1 MKNLIYPW
9 QSQQWANIT
18 KQYSDQTLPHAFLF
32 SGLKGVGKLHFA
44 QCLVEFLLCDRK
56 QGLHACGECKQCK
69 LVAAQT
75 HSDFRLT
82 EPGEGSAV
90 IKVDAIRSLVEFF
103 TLSSMQGGLKITILC
118 PAEALNH
125 NAANAL
131 LKTLEEPA
139 GQSIII
145 LISHA
150 EGKLLPTIRSRC
162 QVVDF
167 ATPKLQ
173 QAHDWLIDT
182 LVSEGRQAPTEA
194 DVAALLSMSSNAPL
208 RAKEYFEISA
218 LVENNLMLD
227 EMASLLKNE
236 SIVTSVSSRWDDDIF
251 SLRLAWTIRWLELIL
266 KLKMTGDNVDVQ
278 GQHGEK
284 MLQYLAEKCSNF
296 QLLALYRESL
306 SQYRLFLGSSNPNKT
321 LGFEYLLHQW
331 IKLMSSK
338 GVQ

>member
-1 MKNLIYPW
+1 MKNQIYPW

-32 SGLKGVGKLHFA
+32 SGLKGTGKLHFA
-44 QCLVEFLLCDRK
+44 HCLVAFLLCERK
-56 QGLHACGECKQCK
+56 QGAHACGECKQCK
-69 LVAAQT
+69 LLRAQT
-75 HSDFRLT
+75 HTDFRLM
-82 EPGEGSAV
+82 EPEEGSAV

-103 TLSSMQGGLKITILC
+103 TLSSMQGGAKVSILC
-118 PAEALNH
+118 PAESLNN

-150 EGKLLPTIRSRC
+150 AGKLLPTIRSRC

-167 ATPKLQ
+167 DTPKQ
-173 QAHDWLIDT
+173 RQAHDWLTDN
-182 LVSEGRQAPTEA
+182 LARDGGRIPDEA

-208 RAKEYFEISA
+208 RAKEYAEINA
-218 LVENNLMLD
+218 LTENNLMLD

-236 SIVTSVSSRWDDDIF
+236 SIVTAVSSRWDDDNF

-266 KLKMTGDNVDVQ
+266 KLKMTGDTLSVQ

-284 MLQYLAEKCSNF
+284 MLQYLAEKCSEF

-306 SQYRLFLGSSNPNKT
+306 NQYRLFLGRSNPNKT

>member
-1 MKNLIYPW
+1 MNNQIYPW
-9 QSQQWANIT
+9 QADQWANIT
-18 KQYSDQTLPHAFLF
+18 KQYNNQSLPHAFLF
-32 SGLKGVGKLHFA
+32 TGMRGIGKLHFA
-44 QCLVEFLLCDRK
+44 KCLVEFLLCERK
-56 QGLHACGECKQCK
+56 QDSQACGECKQCK
-69 LVAAQT
+69 LLKAET
-75 HSDFRLT
+75 HTDFRIM
-82 EPGEGSAV
+82 EPEEGSAI
-90 IKVDAIRSLVEFF
+90 IKIDAIRSLVEFF
-103 TLSSMQGGLKITILC
+103 TLTSLQGGSKITILC

-150 EGKLLPTIRSRC
+150 AGKLLPTIRSRC

-167 ATPKLQ
+167 DTPKHQ
-173 QAHDWLIDT
+173 QAQEWLLDNLSI
-182 LVSEGRQAPTEA
+182 EGGVAPNEA
-194 DVAALLSMSSNAPL
+194 DVAALLSLSSNAPL
-208 RAKEYFEISA
+208 RAKEYFEINA

-227 EMASLLKNE
+227 EMALLLKKD
-236 SIVTSVSSRWDDDIF
+236 SIVTTVSSRWDDDIF
-251 SLRLAWTIRWLELIL
+251 SLRLAWTMRWLELIL
-266 KLKMTGDNVDVQ
+266 KLKMTGDADNVQ

-284 MLQYLAEKCSNF
+284 MLHYLAEKCSEF

-306 SQYRLFLGSSNPNKT
+306 SQYRLFLGNSNPNKT

>member
-1 MKNLIYPW
+1 MKNKIYPW
-9 QSQQWANIT
+9 QTTQWANIT
-18 KQYSDQTLPHAFLF
+18 KQYNDQSLPHAFLF
-32 SGLKGVGKLHFA
+32 TGLKGIGKLHFA
-44 QCLVEFLLCDRK
+44 NCLVSFLLCERK
-56 QGLHACGECKQCK
+56 QDAQACGECKQCK
-69 LVAAQT
+69 LIQAQT
-75 HSDFRLT
+75 HTDFRLLGP
-82 EPGEGSAV
+82 EDGGAV

-103 TLSSMQGGLKITILC
+103 TLSSLQGGSKITILC

-145 LISHA
+145 LISHTA
-150 EGKLLPTIRSRC
+150 GKLLPTIRSRC
-162 QVVDF
+162 QVVEFD
-167 ATPKLQ
+167 TPNQQ
-173 QAHDWLIDT
+173 QAHDWLMVNLREEDGA
-182 LVSEGRQAPTEA
+182 LPSEEDVSS
-194 DVAALLSMSSNAPL
+194 LLKLASNAPL
-208 RAKEYFEISA
+208 MAKEYSEINA

-236 SIVTSVSSRWDDDIF
+236 SIATTVSSRWDDDIF

-266 KLKMTGDNVDVQ
+266 KLKMTGEMESVQ

-284 MLQYLAEKCSNF
+284 MIIYLAEKCSEF

-306 SQYRLFLGSSNPNKT
+306 NQYRLFLGRSNPNKT

-331 IKLMSSK
+331 IKLMSPK

>member
-1 MKNLIYPW
+1 MKNTIYPW
-9 QSQQWANIT
+9 QTKQWENIT
-18 KQYSDQTLPHAFLF
+18 KQYSDEALPHAFLF
-32 SGLKGVGKLHFA
+32 TGLKGIGKLHFA
-44 QCLVEFLLCDRK
+44 QCLVGFLLCERK
-56 QGLHACGECKQCK
+56 KESQACGECKQCK
-69 LVAAQT
+69 LVKAQT
-75 HSDFRLT
+75 HTDLRLVKP
-82 EPGEGSAV
+82 EEGSAV
-90 IKVDAIRSLVEFF
+90 IKVDTIRSLVEFF
-103 TLSSMQGGLKITILC
+103 TLSSMQGGLKVAVLC

-150 EGKLLPTIRSRC
+150 SGKLLPTIRSRC

-167 ATPKLQ
+167 DTPKQQ
-173 QAHDWLIDT
+173 QAHQWLADT
-182 LVSEGRQAPTEA
+182 LVQEGAVLPA
-194 DVAALLSMSSNAPL
+194 DDDITALLSLSSNAPL
-208 RAKEYFEISA
+208 RAKEYFEINA
-218 LVENNLMLD
+218 LNENNRMLD
-227 EMASLLKNE
+227 EMGSMLKNDC
-236 SIVTSVSSRWDDDIF
+236 IVTTISTRWDDDIF

-266 KLKMTGDNVDVQ
+266 KLKMTGDMKIVQ

-284 MLQYLAEKCSNF
+284 MLQYLADKCSEF

-306 SQYRLFLGSSNPNKT
+306 KQYRLFLGNTNPNKI

-331 IKLMSSK
+331 VKLMSSK

>member
-1 MKNLIYPW
+1 MKNQIYPW
-9 QSQQWANIT
+9 QTGQWANIT
-18 KQYSDQTLPHAFLF
+18 KQYHDQTLPHAFLF
-32 SGLKGVGKLHFA
+32 NGLKGNGKLHFA
-44 QCLVEFLLCDRK
+44 KCLVEFLLCERK
-56 QGLHACGECKQCK
+56 QGSQACGECKQCK
-69 LVAAQT
+69 LIYAQT
-75 HSDFRLT
+75 HTDFRLT
-82 EPGEGSAV
+82 EPEEGSAV

-103 TLSSMQGGLKITILC
+103 TLSSLQGGSKITILC

-145 LISHA
+145 LISHSA
-150 EGKLLPTIRSRC
+150 GKLLPTIRSRC

-167 ATPKLQ
+167 DTPNQQ
-173 QAHDWLIDT
+173 QAYEWLKSN
-182 LVSEGRQAPTEA
+182 LSRGGGAAPPEA
-194 DVAALLSMSSNAPL
+194 DIAALLSLSSNAPL
-208 RAKEYFEISA
+208 RAKEYYEINA

-227 EMASLLKNE
+227 EMASLLKND
-236 SIVTSVSSRWDDDIF
+236 SIVTTVSSRWDDDIF

-266 KLKMTGDNVDVQ
+266 KHKMTGETAGVQ
-278 GQHGEK
+278 GQHGER
-284 MLQYLAEKCSNF
+284 MISYLAEKCSEF

-306 SQYRLFLGSSNPNKT
+306 NQYRLFLGSSNPNKT

-331 IKLMSSK
+331 TKLMSSK